1 MKPIRVALSPELNLD
16 AEAFVD
22 AWNEFP
28 ASRDVSKARVEAP
41 TGRQFDPLIASGL
54 AVLGSVATGLL
65 TSVLYDLIKQTLARK
80 GVHKETEITQ
90 LKQPDGTELLVVKIK
105 EGK

>member
-16 AEAFVD
+16 ADAFVD

-28 ASRDVSKARVEAP
+28 ESRDVSEARVEEP
-41 TGRQFDPLIASGL
+41 TGQQFDPLISSGL

-65 TSVLYDLIKQTLARK
+65 TSALYDLIKRTLVRK
-80 GVHKETEITQ
+80 EVHKETEITQ

-105 EGK
+105 EGE